1 MIATFIRRN
10 RYGHQTYFPDRHI
23 KRVAMTA
30 PVLQRYLDDQYLI
43 KNPTWQAE
51 DSPWKSG
58 LVVNLMNRSRISPS
72 RIADV
77 GCGAGG
83 VLEGLRFAFPDAD
96 LFVFD
101 VGPSAARFWSRPQLS
116 GINFQRVDF
125 LTEISSS
132 FDLILLLDVIEH
144 VANPFD
150 FLSRIRSR
158 ARHFVFHIP
167 LDLSA
172 FSVLRETPLIRQ
184 RCNVGHIHYFTKQL
198 ALVQESGFEVIDAS
212 YNGAFSCS
220 PQRNWRT
227 RLAQIPRRA
236 TRMLDVD
243 WGVRLL
249 GGETPLI
256 LARAA
261 D

>member
-1 MIATFIRRN
+1 
-10 RYGHQTYFPDRHI
+10 
-23 KRVAMTA
+23 MTA

-58 LVVNLMNRSRISPS
+58 LVADLLNRCKISPS

-96 LFVFD
+96 LFGFD
-101 VGPSAARFWSRPQLS
+101 VAPSAARFWSRPQLS

-125 LTEISSS
+125 LTETSAS

-144 VANPFD
+144 IANPFD
-150 FLSRIRSR
+150 FLSRLRPR

-172 FSVLRETPLIRQ
+172 FSVLREALLIRQ
-184 RCNVGHIHYFTKQL
+184 RRNVGHIHYFTKQL
-198 ALVQESGFEVIDAS
+198 ALALVEESGFEVIDAS
-212 YNGAFSCS
+212 YTGAFSFS

-236 TRMLDVD
+236 ARLLDKD

-249 GGETPLI
+249 GGETLLI

>member
-1 MIATFIRRN
+1 
-10 RYGHQTYFPDRHI
+10 
-23 KRVAMTA
+23 MTD

-58 LVVNLMNRSRISPS
+58 LVLDLLTRYGINPS

-83 VLEGLRFAFPDAD
+83 VLENLRYAIPDAD
-96 LFVFD
+96 LFGFD
-101 VGPSAARFWSRPQLS
+101 VAPSVTRFWSRPQLS
-116 GINFQRVDF
+116 GISFQRVDF
-125 LTEISSS
+125 LNDTSSV

-150 FLSRIRSR
+150 FLARLRPR

-172 FSVLRETPLIRQ
+172 ISVLRETPLIRQ
-184 RCNVGHIHYFTKQL
+184 RRNVGHLHYFTKKL
-198 ALVQESGFEVIDAS
+198 ALALLHESRFQVIDAR
-212 YNGAFSCS
+212 YTGAFSFS
-220 PQRNWRT
+220 PHRNWRT
-227 RLAQIPRRA
+227 RLAQVPRRA
-236 TRMLDVD
+236 ARLLDED

-249 GGETPLI
+249 GGETLLI
-256 LARAA
+256 LARAE